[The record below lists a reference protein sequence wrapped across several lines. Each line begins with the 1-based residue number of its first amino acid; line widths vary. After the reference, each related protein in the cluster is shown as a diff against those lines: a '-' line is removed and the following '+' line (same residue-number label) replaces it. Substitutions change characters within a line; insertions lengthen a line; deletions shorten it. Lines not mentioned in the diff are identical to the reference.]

1 MQEPKITQ
9 EETAKVRNY
18 MLARHCGY
26 KNAVP
31 RREIVLALGIEDRH
45 LRAICAEIPE
55 ILTSSHYGYWC
66 LPLVDTTGLE
76 ADIAQQV
83 IEGEDRRRII
93 ALYLRNRR
101 QRQAIKRMR
110 GIGVQQ
116 EMFT

>member
-9 EETAKVRNY
+9 EETARVRNY
-18 MLARHCGY
+18 MLARHCGH

-31 RREIVLALGIEDRH
+31 RREIAHALGIEDRH

-76 ADIAQQV
+76 ADTAVQA
-83 IEGEDRRRII
+83 IETAGRRRLI
-93 ALYLRNRR
+93 ALYLRQRR

-110 GIGVQQ
+110 GVGVQQ
-116 EMFT
+116 